1 MGARGLR
8 RVGIGVF
15 AAWML
20 TGGIARAE
28 WNPTPIAVPLIN
40 ADAANS
46 AGSPYPSRIEVHAPA
61 GALQIGRPK
70 YIILHAVTHP
80 CPEDL
85 AVLLVHG
92 SDKYL
97 LMSNAGG
104 CHPLRSTD
112 IVFSVGAGGPLPD
125 EDATTAPYG
134 TQITIA
140 ASNYGTEPQFPAP
153 APAGPYTHDMPFF
166 GPTADGTWDLYVM
179 DVHGGNRGVIAGGW
193 SFDYPGDFTVL
204 SDAGVVSIPSSGPA
218 AVYPITL
225 DLTPVAA
232 DARVRI
238 LQLGVRIVHSFSDDL
253 RIVLQSPSGT
263 AVVLMSNAGGS
274 DTLNGNLLIFDD
286 TAPSHVPDNG
296 PVEFGSTTFY
306 QPGSEYPGPTPSLPA
321 PAPAAP
327 YATAFAAFDNEPV
340 RGTWKLWVF
349 DDTAPNAGSI
359 GTVTMRI
366 VTDVPGS
373 PAVTI
378 TSPTSAPIFTST
390 DPFVHVRA
398 HVTNVDRPI
407 VAIWRNQLGDGSIYA
422 SGSMQV
428 VADAA
433 SASADIEA
441 DVPMRKGHNK
451 LLIDVTPGNGPTL
464 SAGDSLDVTVNEF
477 TYSLPEGSTGV
488 FWDED
493 VTLFSASDAA
503 VPVRIDFLGESG
515 PPPMTHLDNV
525 PATAP
530 LQLRVN
536 GLVPPGA
543 VSTIVH
549 STDAVPLAVERTMS
563 WDSRG
568 YGGSGGTAISPNTTW
583 LFAEGSQGYFDTF
596 LLLANDN
603 DGDAHAT
610 VRFLLDGGGGSV
622 DRAVT
627 IAAHK
632 RVTIYAA
639 DVAELANRNFG
650 TAVNADVGIT
660 AERAMYFPH
669 GVGRVF
675 EGGHDSAGVN
685 AARTRWFLAEGA
697 TGPFF
702 ECFILIGNPS
712 MTEAHVRLRYLL
724 ASGEPI
730 GKDVTVPALGRVTVN
745 VEREDPRLA
754 NVAVSTDITSDVGII
769 VERSM
774 YWPDISLG
782 WREAHNSPGV
792 AETALRWGV
801 SDIRVGGPREY
812 QTFILLANPGDAPAE
827 VEVRLMRQGAAPL
840 TRTYTLSPTSR
851 TNVVPADFGA
861 GVGAGTY
868 SAEVQVLNFQG
879 IVVEK
884 AMYWNS
890 GDEIW
895 AAGTG
900 VVATVLPP
908 R

>member
-1 MGARGLR
+1 MGAHWLGV
-8 RVGIGVF
+8 RVGIGVI
-15 AAWML
+15 AL
-20 TGGIARAE
+20 VLSGGIARAE
-28 WNPTPIAVPLIN
+28 WNPMPIAVPLMN

-46 AGSPYPSRIEVHAPA
+46 PGSPYPSRIEVHAPA
-61 GALQIGRPK
+61 GPFQVGRPK

-85 AVLLVHG
+85 AVLLVHR
-92 SDKYL
+92 DEKYL

-104 CHPLRSTD
+104 CHPLRATD
-112 IVFSVGAGGPLPD
+112 IVFSVGAVGPLPD
-125 EDATTAPYG
+125 EDATTVPYG
-134 TQITIA
+134 TRIIIA
-140 ASNYGTEPQFPAP
+140 ASNYGTQPQFPAP
-153 APAGPYTHDMPFF
+153 APAGPYTNDMPFF

-179 DVHGGNRGVIAGGW
+179 DAHGGNRGVIAGGW
-193 SFDYPGDFTVL
+193 SFEYPLDFTAL
-204 SDAGVVSIPSSGPA
+204 SETTFASIPSMGPA
-218 AVYPITL
+218 TTYPIPV

-232 DARVRI
+232 DARVRF
-238 LQLGVRIVHSFSDDL
+238 LQLGLRIVHSFSDDL

-263 AVVLMSNAGGS
+263 AVVVMANAGGN
-274 DTLNGNLLIFDD
+274 DTLNGHDLIFDD
-286 TAPSHVPDNG
+286 TAPTHVPDDTG

-321 PAPAAP
+321 PAAPAP
-327 YATAFAAFDNEPV
+327 YATAFTAFNNEPV
-340 RGTWKLWVF
+340 SGIWKLWVF

-359 GTVTMRI
+359 GTVVLRI
-366 VTDVPGS
+366 ITDLPGS

-378 TSPTSAPIFTST
+378 TSPTSAPTFTST
-390 DPFVHVRA
+390 EPFVHIRA
-398 HVTNVDRPI
+398 HVTNVERPFA
-407 VAIWRNQLGDGSIYA
+407 AIWRNQLGDGSIYA
-422 SGSMQV
+422 AGSMQIV
-428 VADAA
+428 AADAA
-433 SASADIEA
+433 SATADIEA
-441 DVPMRKGHNK
+441 DVPVKKGHNK
-451 LLIDVTPGNGPTL
+451 LLIEVTPNSGPT
-464 SAGDSLDVTVNEF
+464 SAGDDIDVTVNEF

-493 VTLFSASDAA
+493 VTLFSADDVAA
-503 VPVRIDFLGESG
+503 PVRLDFLAESG
-515 PPPMTHLDNV
+515 PPPVTHLDSV
-525 PATAP
+525 PANAP

-568 YGGSGGTAISPNTTW
+568 YGGSGGTAISPDTTW

-603 DGDAHAT
+603 DADAHAT
-610 VRFLLDGGGGSV
+610 VRFLLEGGGSV

-639 DVAELANRNFG
+639 DVPELTNRNFG
-650 TAVNADVGIT
+650 MAVNADIGIT

-669 GVGRVF
+669 GQGRIF

-685 AARTRWFLAEGA
+685 AARTRWILAEGA

-702 ECFILIGNPS
+702 ECFILISNPS
-712 MTEAHVRLRYLL
+712 MTEAHVRLKYLL
-724 ASGEPI
+724 PSGEPQRH
-730 GKDVTVPALGRVTVN
+730 DVVVPPLGRVTVN
-745 VEREDPRLA
+745 VERDGPALA
-754 NVAVSTDITSDVGII
+754 NAAVSTVLTSDVGII

-774 YWPDISLG
+774 YWPDISIG
-782 WREAHNSPGV
+782 WREAHNSPAVGD
-792 AETALRWGV
+792 TALRWGV
-801 SDIRVGGPREY
+801 SDIRVGGPRDY
-812 QTFILLANPGDAPAE
+812 QTFILLANPGDFPAE
-827 VEVRLMRQGAAPL
+827 VQVRLMTPGAALL
-840 TRTYTLSPTSR
+840 TQTYTLPPTSR
-851 TNVVPADFGA
+851 TNVVPSDFGA
-861 GVGAGTY
+861 GVTAGTY
-868 SAEVQVLNFQG
+868 SAEVQVLNYQG

-884 AMYWNS
+884 AMYWNA